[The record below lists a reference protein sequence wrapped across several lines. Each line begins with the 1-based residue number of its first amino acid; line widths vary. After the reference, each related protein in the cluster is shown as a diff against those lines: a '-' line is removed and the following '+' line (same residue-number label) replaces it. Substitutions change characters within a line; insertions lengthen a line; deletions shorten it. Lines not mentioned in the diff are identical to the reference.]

1 MSIRSRQTCNLIVTS
16 RLNCQYSF
24 LVFAL
29 YVSCV
34 AINGKNY
41 TLEVGLIGRF
51 LVCACFCIIL
61 I

>member
-1 MSIRSRQTCNLIVTS
+1 MSIRNRQTCNLIVTS
-16 RLNCQYSF
+16 RLNCHYSF

-34 AINGKNY
+34 GINCKNY

-51 LVCACFCIIL
+51 LYVHVSVL
-61 I
+61 Y

>member
-16 RLNCQYSF
+16 RFNCQYSF

-51 LVCACFCIIL
+51 LYAHVFVL
-61 I
+61 Y